1 MKKYRIVCKR
11 TGREIAS
18 VNVPMQSYVNN
29 LVIYVLKYVAEYCDT
44 GGMVRIH
51 GINYDVDDLIV
62 LILSFFH
69 RKEVGNICEFLKQ
82 L

>member
-29 LVIYVLKYVAEYCDT
+29 LVIYVLKNVAEYCDT
-44 GGMVRIH
+44 DGMVRIN
-51 GINYDVDDLIV
+51 GNNYDVDDLIV
-62 LILSFFH
+62 TDI
-69 RKEVGNICEFLKQ
+69 
-82 L
+82 

>member
-18 VNVPMQSYVNN
+18 VNIPIQSYVNN

-44 GGMVRIH
+44 DGMVRIN
-51 GINYDVDDLIV
+51 GRNYDLDDLIV
-62 LILSFFH
+62 TDI
-69 RKEVGNICEFLKQ
+69 
-82 L
+82 

>member
-18 VNVPMQSYVNN
+18 VNIPIQSYVNN

-44 GGMVRIH
+44 DGMVRINDR
-51 GINYDVDDLIV
+51 NYDLDDLIV
-62 LILSFFH
+62 TDI
-69 RKEVGNICEFLKQ
+69 
-82 L
+82 